1 MKVTT
6 PFTITAA
13 DSEARTITGQI
24 VAFDTAA
31 KASTGKVMFKSGSL
45 NPTNVKLNLEHDS
58 ARPIGKTLSMEFSP
72 DGKSI
77 NATFKISKT
86 TAGTDAIQ
94 EAIDGLRDG
103 FSVEANAI
111 DFAHNEDGT
120 MVVSKADLVGV
131 ALTHNPAFDS
141 ARVSNVAATTSPE
154 DSETSSDEA
163 EAQPQQPTEG
173 DVVENTVTEPTAAET
188 VEASAKVEA
197 TSVAKP
203 VNFIA
208 ARNPV
213 VDPATF
219 LMHKVAAMRGSEE
232 SRNYIAAATSSTDNP
247 GLIPT
252 RQLREVVNGLADSV
266 RASID
271 SISSGTLPN
280 AGLIFQIPRI
290 TQLPDVAVVD
300 ELDTVTPV
308 VMESDFINV
317 DVKSFKGNQV
327 MSVELADRSDPLFF
341 SELISNL
348 SAQYA
353 RATNAYNS
361 GVIVGAATAA
371 PTEYTSPI
379 SAVDLLKFVSDGAV
393 DVYANTFRFADAI
406 VVSPAQW
413 GNIMSMSVDGRPI
426 YNALQPQNAAG
437 NAQPRALRG
446 SVNGL
451 DLWVDTALSAAG
463 LGDGSM
469 YVINRDAYTWYES
482 PRLEL
487 RTNFINDGSI
497 GILLYGYGA
506 TATKIAAGAY
516 KYVEDN

>member
-24 VAFDTAA
+24 VAFDTPAN
-31 KASTGKVMFKSGSL
+31 ASTGKVMFKQGSL
-45 NPTNVKLNLEHDS
+45 NPSSVTLNLEHDPS
-58 ARPIGKTLSMEFSP
+58 RPIGKSLDMTLSA

-77 NATFKISKT
+77 DATFKILPT
-86 TAGTDAIQ
+86 TAGNDALV
-94 EAIDGLRDG
+94 EAMHGVRDG
-103 FSVEANAI
+103 FSVEANAT
-111 DFAHNEDGT
+111 DFGHNADGT
-120 MVVSKADLVGV
+120 MVVNAADLVGV

-141 ARVSNVAATTSPE
+141 ARVSNVAATE
-154 DSETSSDEA
+154 EISESSSDEA
-163 EAQPQQPTEG
+163 ELPTPTEG
-173 DVVENTVTEPTAAET
+173 DEVDNTVTETPAVET
-188 VEASAKVEA
+188 VEATQSIQASEK
-197 TSVAKP
+197 KP

-208 ARNPV
+208 TRNPIV
-213 VDPATF
+213 SPETF

-232 SRNYIAAATSSTDNP
+232 SRAYIAAATASTDNP

-252 RQLREVVNGLADSV
+252 RQLREVVNGLADNV

-271 SISSGTLPN
+271 SISNGVLPD
-280 AGLIFQIPRI
+280 AGLVFQIPKI
-290 TQLPDVAVVD
+290 TQLPSVAVVD

-308 VMESDFINV
+308 IMESAFINV

-341 SELISNL
+341 SELIANL
-348 SAQYA
+348 SSQYA

-361 GVIVGAATAA
+361 SQIIASATKTATGYGTDITAA
-371 PTEYTSPI
+371 ELLAWV
-379 SAVDLLKFVSDGAV
+379 SAGAV
-393 DVYANTFRFADAI
+393 SVYANTFKFADAI
-406 VVSPAQW
+406 VVSPAMW
-413 GNIMSMSVDGRPI
+413 GRIMSFNVDGRPI

-437 NAQPRALRG
+437 NAQPRSLRG
-446 SVNGL
+446 SVNGI
-451 DLWVDTALSAAG
+451 DLWVDTALSG
-463 LGDGSM
+463 TGDDSM

-487 RTNFINDGSI
+487 RTNYIEDGSI

-506 TATKIAAGAY
+506 TATKIGAGAY
-516 KYVEDN
+516 SFNKD

>member
-13 DSEARTITGQI
+13 DSESRTITGQI

-31 KASTGKVMFKSGSL
+31 NASTGKVMFKQGSL

-58 ARPIGKTLSMEFSP
+58 SRPIGKTLSMEFAP

-86 TAGTDAIQ
+86 TAGSDAIQ

-103 FSVEANAI
+103 FSVEAMAKE
-111 DFAHNEDGT
+111 FGYNEDGT
-120 MVVSKADLVGV
+120 MVVSSADLVGV
-131 ALTHNPAFDS
+131 ALTHNPAFGDLT
-141 ARVSNVAATTSPE
+141 RVSNVAATTAPE
-154 DSETSSDEA
+154 DSAPSSDVA
-163 EAQPQQPTEG
+163 DASHTSTEG
-173 DVVENTVTEPTAAET
+173 DEVENTVEEQAAVET
-188 VEASAKVEA
+188 VEASAPVQA
-197 TSVAKP
+197 TSIAKP

-208 ARNPV
+208 ARNPIN
-213 VDPATF
+213 DPATF

-232 SRNYIAAATSSTDNP
+232 SRSFIAAATSSTDNP

-252 RQLREVVNGLADSV
+252 RQLREVVNGLADNV

-271 SISSGTLPN
+271 SISNSTLPS
-280 AGLIFQIPRI
+280 AGLIFQIPKI
-290 TQLPDVAVVD
+290 TQLPDVSVVD
-300 ELDTVTPV
+300 ELDEVTPV

-348 SAQYA
+348 SSQYA

-361 GVIVGAATAA
+361 AQIITGATKTATGYGSDITAS
-371 PTEYTSPI
+371 ELLSWV
-379 SAVDLLKFVSDGAV
+379 SAGAV
-393 DVYANTFRFADAI
+393 SVYANTFKFADAI
-406 VVSPAQW
+406 VVSPAMW
-413 GNIMSMSVDGRPI
+413 GRIMSFNVDGRPI

-437 NAQPRALRG
+437 NAQPRSLRG
-446 SVNGL
+446 SVNGI
-451 DLWVDTALSAAG
+451 DLWVDTALSG
-463 LGDGSM
+463 TGDNSM

-516 KYVEDN
+516 AFAD

>member
-13 DSEARTITGQI
+13 DSEARTITGKI
-24 VAFDTAA
+24 VEFGVPAT
-31 KASTGKVMFKSGSL
+31 ASTGKVMFQRGSL
-45 NPTNVKLNLEHDS
+45 NPSNVKLNLEHDS
-58 ARPIGKTLSMEFSP
+58 ARPIGKTLSMELSP
-72 DGKSI
+72 DGNSI
-77 NATFKISKT
+77 EATFKISKT

-94 EAIDGLRDG
+94 EAMDGLRDG

-111 DFAHNEDGT
+111 DFNHSKDGT
-120 MVVSKADLVGV
+120 MIVNSADLVGV

-141 ARVSNVAATTSPE
+141 ARVSNVAATTAPE
-154 DSETSSDEA
+154 VSEPSTDDA
-163 EAQPQQPTEG
+163 EVTPTPTEG
-173 DVVENTVTEPTAAET
+173 DEVENTVTEPAAET
-188 VEASAKVEA
+188 VEASAPIQA
-197 TSVAKP
+197 ASIAKP

-208 ARNPV
+208 TRNPV
-213 VDPATF
+213 VSPETF

-232 SRNYIAAATSSTDNP
+232 SRAYIAAATSSTDNP

-252 RQLREVVNGLADSV
+252 RQLREVVNGLADNV

-271 SISSGTLPN
+271 SISSSTLPN
-280 AGLIFQIPRI
+280 AGLVFQIPKI
-290 TQLPDVAVVD
+290 TQLPNVSVVD

-308 VMESDFINV
+308 VMESEFINV

-348 SAQYA
+348 SSQYA
-353 RATNAYNS
+353 RATNEYNS
-361 GVIVGAATAA
+361 AQITSHATFTSSGYGANITAAELLAWVSGAA
-371 PTEYTSPI
+371 
-379 SAVDLLKFVSDGAV
+379 VS
-393 DVYANTFRFADAI
+393 VYSNTFKFADAI
-406 VVSPAQW
+406 VVSPEMW
-413 GNIMSMSVDGRPI
+413 GRIMSFNVDGRPI

-437 NAQPRALRG
+437 NAQPRSLRG
-446 SVNGL
+446 SVNGI
-451 DLWVDTALSAAG
+451 DLWVDTALSG
-463 LGDGSM
+463 TSDGSM

-506 TATKIAAGAY
+506 TATKIGAGAFLY
-516 KYVEDN
+516 RE

>member
-24 VAFDTAA
+24 VAFDTPAN
-31 KASTGKVMFKSGSL
+31 ASTGKVMFKSGSL
-45 NPTNVKLNLEHDS
+45 NPANVKLNLEHDS
-58 ARPIGKTLSMEFSP
+58 ARPIGKTLSMEFAP

-77 NATFKISKT
+77 QATFKISKT

-103 FSVEANAI
+103 FSVEANAN
-111 DFAHNEDGT
+111 DFTHAKDGT
-120 MVVSKADLVGV
+120 MIVTSADLVGV
-131 ALTHNPAFDS
+131 ALTHNPAFGDLT
-141 ARVSNVAATTSPE
+141 RVTNVAATTSE
-154 DSETSSDEA
+154 DSEPSTDGA
-163 EAQPQQPTEG
+163 EATPPQTEG
-173 DVVENTVTEPTAAET
+173 DVVENTVTEPAAET
-188 VEASAKVEA
+188 VEASAPIQA
-197 TSVAKP
+197 ASTPKP

-208 ARNPV
+208 TRNPV
-213 VDPATF
+213 VSPETF
-219 LMHKVAAMRGSEE
+219 LMHKVAAMRGDEQ
-232 SRNYIAAATSSTDNP
+232 SRSFIAAATSSGDNP

-271 SISSGTLPN
+271 SISTNTLPS
-280 AGLIFQIPRI
+280 AGLVFQIPKI
-290 TQLPDVAVVD
+290 TQLPAVDVVD

-327 MSVELADRSDPLFF
+327 MSVELADRSDPLFY

-348 SAQYA
+348 TAQYA
-353 RATNAYNS
+353 RATNVYNS
-361 GVIVGAATAA
+361 SIIIDGATKTASGYGTNITAA
-371 PTEYTSPI
+371 ELLAWV
-379 SAVDLLKFVSDGAV
+379 SAGAV
-393 DVYANTFRFADAI
+393 SVYANTFKFADAI
-406 VVSPAQW
+406 VVSPDMW
-413 GNIMSMSVDGRPI
+413 GKIMSFNVDGRPI

-437 NAQPRALRG
+437 NAQPRSLRG
-446 SVNGL
+446 SVNGI
-451 DLWVDTALSAAG
+451 DLWVDTALSG
-463 LGDGSM
+463 TGDNSM

-482 PRLEL
+482 ARLEL

-497 GILLYGYGA
+497 GILMYGYGA
-506 TATKIAAGAY
+506 TAKKIGAGAY
-516 KYVEDN
+516 AFKE

>member
-24 VAFDTAA
+24 VAFDTTAN
-31 KASTGKVMFKSGSL
+31 ASTGKVMFKSGSL
-45 NPTNVKLNLEHDS
+45 NPANVKLNLEHDS

-86 TAGTDAIQ
+86 NAGSDAIQ

-103 FSVEANAI
+103 FSVEANAN
-111 DFAHNEDGT
+111 DFTHAKDGT
-120 MVVSKADLVGV
+120 MIVTSADLVGV
-131 ALTHNPAFDS
+131 ALTHNPAFGDLT
-141 ARVSNVAATTSPE
+141 RVTNVAATTSPE
-154 DSETSSDEA
+154 DSESSTDEA
-163 EAQPQQPTEG
+163 EATTPQTEG
-173 DVVENTVTEPTAAET
+173 DVVENTVTEPAAET
-188 VEASAKVEA
+188 VEASAPIQA
-197 TSVAKP
+197 AAIAKP

-208 ARNPV
+208 TRNPV
-213 VDPATF
+213 VSPETF
-219 LMHKVAAMRGSEE
+219 LMHKVAAMRGDEN
-232 SRNYIAAATSSTDNP
+232 SRSYIAAATSSTDNP

-252 RQLREVVNGLADSV
+252 RQLREVVNGLADNV

-271 SISSGTLPN
+271 SISTSTLPS
-280 AGLIFQIPRI
+280 AGLVFQIPKI
-290 TQLPDVAVVD
+290 TQLPNVSVVD

-308 VMESDFINV
+308 VMESEFINV

-327 MSVELADRSDPLFF
+327 MSVELADRSDPLFY

-348 SAQYA
+348 TSQYA

-361 GVIVGAATAA
+361 AQITSHATFTSSGYGANITAAELLAWVSGAA
-371 PTEYTSPI
+371 
-379 SAVDLLKFVSDGAV
+379 VS
-393 DVYANTFRFADAI
+393 VYANTFKFADAI
-406 VVSPAQW
+406 VVSPEMW
-413 GNIMSMSVDGRPI
+413 GRIMSFNVDGRPI

-437 NAQPRALRG
+437 NAQPRSLRG
-446 SVNGL
+446 SVNGI
-451 DLWVDTALSAAG
+451 DLWVDTALSG
-463 LGDGSM
+463 VSDGSM

-497 GILLYGYGA
+497 GVLMYGYGA
-506 TATKIAAGAY
+506 TATKIGAGAFLY
-516 KYVEDN
+516 RE

>member
-31 KASTGKVMFKSGSL
+31 RASTGKVLFKSGSL
-45 NPTNVKLNLEHDS
+45 NPANVKLNLEHDS
-58 ARPIGKTLSMEFSP
+58 SRPIGKTLSMEFAP

-86 TAGTDAIQ
+86 TAGSDSIQ
-94 EAIDGLRDG
+94 EAMDGLRDG

-111 DFAHNEDGT
+111 DFAYNEDGT

-141 ARVSNVAATTSPE
+141 ARVSNVAATTEPNEPEASP
-154 DSETSSDEA
+154 DA
-163 EAQPQQPTEG
+163 EESTPTPTDKG
-173 DVVENTVTEPTAAET
+173 DAVENTVNEPTTAET
-188 VEASAKVEA
+188 VEAAAVTAAAS
-197 TSVAKP
+197 TPKP

-208 ARNPV
+208 ARNPIV
-213 VDPATF
+213 SPETF
-219 LMHKVAAMRGSEE
+219 LMHQVAAARGSET
-232 SRNYIAAATSSTDNP
+232 SRAYIAAATSSTDNP

-252 RQLREVVNGLADSV
+252 RQLREVVNGLADNV

-271 SISSGTLPN
+271 SISNSTLPS
-280 AGLIFQIPRI
+280 AGLVFQIPKI
-290 TQLPDVAVVD
+290 TQLPDVSVVD
-300 ELDTVTPV
+300 ELDAVTPV
-308 VMESDFINV
+308 VMESEFINV
-317 DVKSFKGNQV
+317 DVKSFKGSQV

-341 SELISNL
+341 TELISNL
-348 SAQYA
+348 SSQYA
-353 RATNAYNS
+353 RATNEYNS
-361 GVIVGAATAA
+361 AQIIAGATKTATGYGTDITAA
-371 PTEYTSPI
+371 ELLAWV
-379 SAVDLLKFVSDGAV
+379 SAGAV
-393 DVYANTFRFADAI
+393 SVYANTFKFADAI
-406 VVSPAQW
+406 VVSPQMW
-413 GNIMSMSVDGRPI
+413 GRIMSFNVDGRPI

-437 NAQPRALRG
+437 NAQPRSLRG
-446 SVNGL
+446 SVNGI
-451 DLWVDTALSAAG
+451 DLWVDTALTG
-463 LGDGSM
+463 LGDDSM

-487 RTNFINDGSI
+487 RTNIISDGSI
-497 GILLYGYGA
+497 GILMYGYGA

-516 KYVEDN
+516 AFNKD

>member
-24 VAFDTAA
+24 VAFDEAA
-31 KASTGKVMFKSGSL
+31 NASTGKVMFKSGSL
-45 NPTNVKLNLEHDS
+45 APANVKLNLEHDP
-58 ARPIGKTLSMEFSP
+58 ARPIGKTLDMSLSP

-77 NATFKISKT
+77 MATFKISKT

-94 EAIDGLRDG
+94 EAMDGLRDG
-103 FSVEANAI
+103 FSVEANAQ
-111 DFAHNEDGT
+111 DFGYNEDGT
-120 MVVSKADLVGV
+120 MVVNQAELVGV

-141 ARVSNVAATTSPE
+141 ARVSNVAATTAPTE
-154 DSETSSDEA
+154 DSESSTDEA
-163 EAQPQQPTEG
+163 EAQPHQSTEG

-188 VEASAKVEA
+188 VEASAQVQA
-197 TSVAKP
+197 AAAPKP

-208 ARNPV
+208 SRNPV
-213 VDPATF
+213 VSPETF
-219 LMHKVAAMRGSEE
+219 LMHKVLATAGNTESAA
-232 SRNYIAAATSSTDNP
+232 YIAAATASTDNP

-252 RQLREVVNGLADSV
+252 RQLREVVNGLANNV

-271 SISSGTLPN
+271 SISSGTLPD
-280 AGLIFQIPRI
+280 AGLKFQIPKI
-290 TQLPDVAVVD
+290 TVLPSVAQID
-300 ELDTVTPV
+300 ELDPVTPT
-308 VMESDFINV
+308 VMESEFIDV

-327 MSVELADRSDPLFF
+327 MSVELADRSDPLFY

-353 RATNAYNS
+353 RATNEYNS
-361 GVIVGAATAA
+361 AQIIAGATKVATGYGTDITAA
-371 PTEYTSPI
+371 EFLTWV
-379 SAVDLLKFVSDGAV
+379 ANGAV
-393 DVYANTFRFADAI
+393 SVYSNTFKFADAI
-406 VVSPAQW
+406 VVSPAMW
-413 GNIMSMSVDGRPI
+413 GRIQSFNDAGRPI
-426 YNALQPQNAAG
+426 YNALNPMNAAG
-437 NAQPRALRG
+437 NAQPRSLRG
-446 SVNGL
+446 SVNGI
-451 DLWVDTALSAAG
+451 DLWVDTALSG
-463 LGDGSM
+463 TGDNSM

-487 RTNFINDGSI
+487 RTNVISDGSI

-516 KYVEDN
+516 AFDKD

>member
-24 VAFDTAA
+24 VAFDTPAN
-31 KASTGKVMFKSGSL
+31 ASTGKVMFKSGSL
-45 NPTNVKLNLEHDS
+45 NPTNVKLNLEHDPS
-58 ARPIGKTLSMEFSP
+58 RPIGKTLNMELSP

-77 NATFKISKT
+77 MATFKISKT
-86 TAGTDAIQ
+86 TAGSDAIQ
-94 EAIDGLRDG
+94 EAMDGLRDG

-111 DFAHNEDGT
+111 DFGHNEDGT
-120 MVVSKADLVGV
+120 MVVNSADLVGV

-141 ARVSNVAATTSPE
+141 ARVSNVAATTAPDEVSEPSSD
-154 DSETSSDEA
+154 DSESPT
-163 EAQPQQPTEG
+163 PTEG
-173 DVVENTVTEPTAAET
+173 DEVENTVTEAPAAET
-188 VEASAKVEA
+188 VEASQ
-197 TSVAKP
+197 SVQAAAAPKP

-208 ARNPV
+208 ARNPIV
-213 VDPATF
+213 SPETY
-219 LMHKVAAMRGSEE
+219 LMHQVKAARGSEE
-232 SRNYIAAATSSTDNP
+232 SRAFIAAATASTDNP

-252 RQLREVVNGLADSV
+252 RQLREVVNGLADNV

-271 SISSGTLPN
+271 SISNGTLPS
-280 AGLIFQIPRI
+280 AGLVFQIPKI
-290 TQLPDVAVVD
+290 TQLPAVAQID
-300 ELDTVTPV
+300 ELDPVTPT
-308 VMESDFINV
+308 VMESEFINV
-317 DVKSFKGNQV
+317 DVKSFKGSQV

-341 SELISNL
+341 TELISNL

-353 RATNAYNS
+353 AATNAYNS
-361 GVIVGAATAA
+361 AQIITGSTPGN
-371 PTEYTSPI
+371 PTYADPI
-379 SAVDLLKFVSDGAV
+379 SATNLLKWVADGAV
-393 DVYANTFRFADAI
+393 SVYSNTKKFADAL

-451 DLWVDTALSAAG
+451 DLWVDTALAG
-463 LGDGSM
+463 YGVDDGSM

-487 RTNFINDGSI
+487 RTNIISDGSI

-516 KYVEDN
+516 NYQAS

>member
-24 VAFDTAA
+24 VAFDVPAN
-31 KASTGKVMFKSGSL
+31 ASTGKVMFKSGSL
-45 NPTNVKLNLEHDS
+45 NPANVKLNLEHDAS
-58 ARPIGKTLSMEFSP
+58 RPIGKTLSMELSP
-72 DGKSI
+72 DQKTI

-111 DFAHNEDGT
+111 EFGHNEDGT

-141 ARVSNVAATTSPE
+141 ARVSNVAATTAPE
-154 DSETSSDEA
+154 NSESSTDEA
-163 EAQPQQPTEG
+163 EATPQQPTEG

-188 VEASAKVEA
+188 VEASATVEVA
-197 TSVAKP
+197 AAAKP

-208 ARNPV
+208 TRNPV
-213 VDPATF
+213 VSPETF
-219 LMHKVAAMRGSEE
+219 LMHKVAATRGNEQ
-232 SRNYIAAATSSTDNP
+232 SRAFIAAATASTDNP

-252 RQLREVVNGLADSV
+252 RQLREVVNGLADNV

-271 SISSGTLPN
+271 SISNGTLPD
-280 AGLIFQIPRI
+280 AGLTFQIPKI
-290 TQLPDVAVVD
+290 TVLPSVAQID
-300 ELDTVTPV
+300 ELDPVTPT
-308 VMESDFINV
+308 VMESEFITV
-317 DVKSFKGNQV
+317 DVKSFKGSQV
-327 MSVELADRSDPLFF
+327 MSVELADRSDPLFY

-353 RATNAYNS
+353 RATNTYNS
-361 GVIVGAATAA
+361 AQIIAGATKTATGYGTDITAA
-371 PTEYTSPI
+371 EFLTWV
-379 SAVDLLKFVSDGAV
+379 ANGAV
-393 DVYANTFRFADAI
+393 SVYTNTFKFADAI
-406 VVSPAQW
+406 VVSPAMW
-413 GNIMSMSVDGRPI
+413 GRIQSFNDAGRPI
-426 YNALQPQNAAG
+426 YNALNPMNAAG
-437 NAQPRALRG
+437 NAQPRSLRG
-446 SVNGL
+446 SVNGI
-451 DLWVDTALSAAG
+451 DLWVDTALSG
-463 LGDGSM
+463 TGDDSM

-487 RTNFINDGSI
+487 RTNVISDGSI
-497 GILLYGYGA
+497 GILMYGYGA

-516 KYVEDN
+516 AFNKD

>member
-24 VAFDTAA
+24 VAFDTPAN
-31 KASTGKVMFKSGSL
+31 ASTGKVMFKAGSL
-45 NPTNVKLNLEHDS
+45 SPTNVKLNLEHDPS
-58 ARPIGKTLSMEFSP
+58 RPIGKTLNMELSP

-77 NATFKISKT
+77 MATFKISKT
-86 TAGTDAIQ
+86 TAGSDAIQ

-111 DFAHNEDGT
+111 DFGHNEDGT
-120 MVVSKADLVGV
+120 MVVNLADLVGV

-141 ARVSNVAATTSPE
+141 ARVSNVAATTAPDEVSEPSSD
-154 DSETSSDEA
+154 DSESPT
-163 EAQPQQPTEG
+163 PTEG
-173 DVVENTVTEPTAAET
+173 DEVENTVTEAPAAET
-188 VEASAKVEA
+188 VEASQ
-197 TSVAKP
+197 SVQAAAAPKP

-208 ARNPV
+208 ARNPIV
-213 VDPATF
+213 SPETY
-219 LMHKVAAMRGSEE
+219 LMHQVKAARGSEE
-232 SRNYIAAATSSTDNP
+232 SRAFIAAATASTDNP

-252 RQLREVVNGLADSV
+252 RQLREVVNGLADNV

-271 SISSGTLPN
+271 SISTGTLPS
-280 AGLIFQIPRI
+280 AGLVFQIPKI
-290 TQLPDVAVVD
+290 TQLPDVSVVD

-308 VMESDFINV
+308 KMESEFINV
-317 DVKSFKGNQV
+317 DVKSFKGSQV

-341 SELISNL
+341 TELISNL
-348 SAQYA
+348 SSQYA

-361 GVIVGAATAA
+361 AQIITGSTPGN
-371 PTEYTSPI
+371 PTYADPI
-379 SAVDLLKFVSDGAV
+379 SPENLLKWVSDGAV
-393 DVYANTFRFADAI
+393 SVYENTFRFADAI
-406 VVSPAQW
+406 VVSPEQW

-451 DLWVDTALSAAG
+451 DLWVDTALSQYG
-463 LGDGSM
+463 VDDGSM

-487 RTNFINDGSI
+487 RTNVISDGSI

-516 KYVEDN
+516 NYQAS